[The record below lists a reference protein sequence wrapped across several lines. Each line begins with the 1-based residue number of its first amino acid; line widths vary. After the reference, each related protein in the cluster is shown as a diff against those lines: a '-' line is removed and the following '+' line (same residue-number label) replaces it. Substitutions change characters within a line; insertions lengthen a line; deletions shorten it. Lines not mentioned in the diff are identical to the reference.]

1 MEKVSLKSLATNGV
15 LRVGLNLGN
24 HALVQ
29 HKDGAFYGK
38 APDLARR
45 IADGIGTQIEFISY
59 TSAREL
65 AENIGNVW
73 DIGFLGNTPSR
84 RATIAFTD
92 PYLTIEASLA
102 VRTKNATNKWQDFN
116 KTSSVILGVKGA
128 AYESFLRM
136 KFDKSDIQFEAN
148 TDAAMKRFVIGEGNA
163 LAGVRESL
171 LASISEKSSDEL
183 SVLIEPF
190 GKIDQ
195 CIGVSMDKEY
205 LVPEVN
211 SVIEIYKQRSLFI

>member
-1 MEKVSLKSLATNGV
+1 MEKISLKSLATNGV

-38 APDLARR
+38 APSLARK
-45 IADGIGTQIEFISY
+45 IADEIEAELQFVSY

-65 AENIGNVW
+65 SEGAGSAW

-84 RATIAFTD
+84 SSTIAFSD
-92 PYLTIEASLA
+92 PYLTIEATLA
-102 VRTKNATNKWQDFN
+102 VRTKNAKNKWQDFN
-116 KTSSVILGVKGA
+116 KTSSVIVGVKGA
-128 AYESFLRM
+128 AYEKFLRL

-148 TDAAMKRFVIGEGNA
+148 TDAAMKRFFMGEGNA
-163 LAGVRESL
+163 IAGVRESL
-171 LASISEKSSDEL
+171 LASISKHSTENL

-211 SVIEIYKQRSLFI
+211 SVIEIYKQRSLFK

>member
-38 APDLARR
+38 APDLAQR
-45 IADGIGTQIEFISY
+45 IADDIGVEMEFVSY
-59 TSAREL
+59 NSAREL
-65 AENIGNVW
+65 AENVGNVW

-84 RATIAFTD
+84 SSTIAFSD

-102 VRTKNATNKWQDFN
+102 VRTKNATNKWHDFN

-128 AYESFLRM
+128 AYEKFLRL
-136 KFDKSDIQFEAN
+136 KFDKADIQFEVN
-148 TDAAMKRFVIGEGNA
+148 TDAAMKCFFMGEGDA
-163 LAGVRESL
+163 IAGVRESL
-171 LASISEKSSDEL
+171 LASINEQSSDEL

-190 GKIDQ
+190 GKVDQ
-195 CIGVSMDKEY
+195 CIGVSIEKEY

-211 SVIEIYKQRSLFI
+211 SVIEIYKQRSLFK